1 MSARDERAAEAL
13 EYLREYFKPGD
24 TVYTVLTNVSSS
36 GMTRRMA
43 VLAAITDR
51 EGKPGIY
58 NVSHLVARAGL
69 FKMARNHEGEI
80 TVSGAGM
87 DMGFHVA
94 YTMGLALYPDTDNR
108 TFGGGTFKDGGYS
121 LNHRWL

>member
-1 MSARDERAAEAL
+1 MNTKEQQQAEAL
-13 EYLREYFKPGD
+13 DYLREYFKEGS

-36 GMTRRMA
+36 GMSRRMR
-43 VLAAITDR
+43 VLAAITGRD
-51 EGKPGIY
+51 GQPAIY

-69 FKMARNHEGEI
+69 ARAARNHSGEI

-94 YTMGLALYPDTDNR
+94 YSVSRALFPD
-108 TFGGGTFKDGGYS
+108 GGTDSHGNLRADGGYVLS
-121 LNHRWL
+121 HRWL